1 MIETLISS
9 KTRIKLLLKFFLNS
23 SNKAYLRGLEEEFC
37 ESTNAI
43 RLELN
48 RFEQVGM
55 INSDVEGNKKYYTAN
70 KKHPLFPDLQSIV
83 KKHIGIDIIIENVL
97 KNLGDVHKVYL
108 TGDFAKGLNA
118 DLIDL
123 ELIGT
128 IDTTYFADLIRK
140 AEGLIK
146 RRIRYLV
153 YSVDEYSIMNNND
166 DRKVLIW
173 SKQ

>member
-1 MIETLISS
+1 M
-9 KTRIKLLLKFFLNS
+9 
-23 SNKAYLRGLEEEFC
+23 
-37 ESTNAI
+37 
-43 RLELN
+43 
-48 RFEQVGM
+48 
-55 INSDVEGNKKYYTAN
+55 
-70 KKHPLFPDLQSIV
+70 FPDLQSIV

-128 IDTTYFADLIRK
+128 IDTTYFADLIKK